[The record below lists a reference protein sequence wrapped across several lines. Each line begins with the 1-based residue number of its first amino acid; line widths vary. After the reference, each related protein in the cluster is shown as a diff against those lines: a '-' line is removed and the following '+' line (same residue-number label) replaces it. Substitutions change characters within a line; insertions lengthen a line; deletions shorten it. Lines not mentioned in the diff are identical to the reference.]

1 MNITPLKQKFLK
13 SVTGSRRTLQ
23 DLSSKRWTICP
34 SEQQRVPPAI
44 FLEQDLA
51 KITAVMEDTTL
62 EQEMARI
69 RGGQI
74 EHAATMAYQLAD
86 CELLN
91 GNLYKG
97 AVRYPLTKQ
106 AQRLFEFKRT
116 ESITEAALASTY
128 YGSFYFGHW
137 LTDDLSLC
145 LAAQSWGTPVI
156 PERPA
161 YSHESGYRELTNIQP
176 NSVAS
181 AYFQQLIIFDDF
193 GQNSFKRTRYEE
205 IRSRLSK
212 IPAIN
217 AGGKVLIR
225 RGQQG
230 AARVLTNAAEIEQ
243 LLVAQGFYIVDP
255 EQSTVQEI
263 VAATQGARLVVGLEG
278 SHLLHCIYTM
288 AQNGG
293 LCVLQPPFRF
303 NNVLKNYA
311 DGVGISYGFVI
322 GQANENGFSIN
333 PDDLLH
339 ILAKIDSA
347 LPA

>member
-13 SVTGSRRTLQ
+13 VMKRSRSTLQ

-34 SEQQRVPPAI
+34 SEQQLVPPAI
-44 FLEQDLA
+44 FLEQDLT

-69 RGGQI
+69 RGGQV
-74 EHAATMAYQLAD
+74 EHAATIAYQLSD
-86 CELLN
+86 CQLLN
-91 GNLYKG
+91 GSLYKSS
-97 AVRYPLTKQ
+97 VRYPLTKQ
-106 AQRLFEFKRT
+106 AERLFEFKHN
-116 ESITEAALASTY
+116 ESIAEGVLAGSY

-137 LTDDLSLC
+137 LTDDLSLY
-145 LAAQSWGTPVI
+145 LAAESLGKPVI
-156 PERPA
+156 PQRPL
-161 YSHESGYRELTNIQP
+161 YGHESGYCELTDIQP
-176 NSVAS
+176 EMVTS
-181 AYFQQLIIFDDF
+181 AHFQNLVIFDDF
-193 GQNSFKRTRYEE
+193 GQNSFKRARYEE
-205 IRSRLSK
+205 IRTRLLK
-212 IPAIN
+212 IPPIAK
-217 AGGKVLIR
+217 GGRVLIR

-243 LLVAQGFYIVDP
+243 LLISQGFYILDP
-255 EQSTVQEI
+255 EHSTVQEI
-263 VAATQGARLVVGLEG
+263 VAATQDARLVVGLEG

-293 LCVLQPPFRF
+293 LCVLQPPYRF

-311 DGVGISYGFVI
+311 DCLGISYGFVI

-333 PDDLLH
+333 PDELLH
-339 ILAKIDSA
+339 VLNKIDSA